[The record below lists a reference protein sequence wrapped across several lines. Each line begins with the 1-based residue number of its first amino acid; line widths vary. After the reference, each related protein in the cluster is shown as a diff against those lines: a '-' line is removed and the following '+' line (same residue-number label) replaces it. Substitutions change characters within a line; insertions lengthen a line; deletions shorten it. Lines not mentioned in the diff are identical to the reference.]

1 MKLAEMTWPEMAKV
15 DRERTV
21 LLAPYAACEQHGP
34 HLPFFVD
41 TLLCTAVAEG
51 VERALPERVLLLPTQ
66 WLGASAHHLPFFGT
80 LTADLDQH
88 VQLMVHPLS
97 HYLAGGWRKVFILN
111 GHGGNIDT
119 YHLALRALHERFP
132 EAELLAASY
141 WELAHRE
148 IARHLTGPRKSVGHA
163 CEAETAMMLAVR
175 PDLVRMDQAEDC
187 HLTTAA
193 ALNGAY
199 VPTNM
204 QGRTRRGV
212 VGYPTRATAEQGQ
225 AMLRDVI
232 ARVAAAARCL
242 ADEGVRWAEQPG
254 EER

>member
-1 MKLAEMTWPEMAKV
+1 MKLAEMTWPEMAGV
-15 DRERTV
+15 DRGRTI

-51 VERALPERVLLLPTQ
+51 VENDMPDRVLLLPTQ

-80 LTADLDQH
+80 LSADLDQH
-88 VQLMVHPLS
+88 VQLMVHPIS
-97 HYLAGGWRKVFILN
+97 HYLAGGWKKVFILN

-119 YHLALRALHERFP
+119 YHLALRILHERYP
-132 EAELLAASY
+132 DAELMAASY
-141 WELAHRE
+141 WEIAHRE
-148 IARHLTGPRKSVGHA
+148 IAEHLAGPRKSVGHA

-175 PDLVRMDQAEDC
+175 PDLVRTALAEDC
-187 HLTTAA
+187 HMTTSPGIS
-193 ALNGAY
+193 GAY
-199 VPTNM
+199 VATNM

-212 VGYPTRATAEQGQ
+212 VGYPSMATAAQGR
-225 AMLRDVI
+225 AMLDAVV
-232 ARVAAAARCL
+232 ARVALVARTL
-242 ADEGVRWAEQPG
+242 ADEGIVWAERPG

>member
-15 DRERTV
+15 DRKNTV

-51 VERALPERVLLLPTQ
+51 VERALPDRVLLLPTQ

-88 VQLMVHPLS
+88 IQLMVHPLAQ
-97 HYLAGGWRKVFILN
+97 YLANGWKKLFILN

-119 YHLALRALHERFP
+119 YHIALRALHERFGD
-132 EAELLAASY
+132 AELMAASY
-141 WELAHRE
+141 WEIAGAE
-148 IARHLTGPRKSVGHA
+148 IAEHLTGPRKSVGHA

-175 PDLVRMDQAEDC
+175 PDLVRMHLAEDC
-187 HLTTAA
+187 HMTTSPRIGA
-193 ALNGAY
+193 AY

-204 QGRTRRGV
+204 QGRTKVGV
-212 VGYPTRATAEQGQ
+212 VGYPSRATPEQGA
-225 AMLRDVI
+225 AMLEAVI
-232 ARVAAAARCL
+232 DRVVVATMCL
-242 ADEGVRWAEQPG
+242 ADEGTAWAE
-254 EER
+254 RD

>member
-1 MKLAEMTWPEMAKV
+1 MKLAEMTWPEMAQV
-15 DRERTV
+15 DRQATV

-34 HLPFFVD
+34 HLPYFVD

-51 VERALPERVLLLPTQ
+51 VERALPEQVLLLPTQ

-80 LTADLDQH
+80 LTADLEQH

-97 HYLAGGWRKVFILN
+97 HYLAGGWRKVFLLN

-119 YHLALRALHERFP
+119 YHLALRQLHERFP
-132 EAELLAASY
+132 EAELMAASY
-141 WELAHRE
+141 WEIADRE
-148 IARHLTGPRKSVGHA
+148 IAEHLTGPRKSVGHA

-175 PDLVRMDQAEDC
+175 PDLVRQELAEDC
-187 HLTTAA
+187 HLTTNAGIGA
-193 ALNGAY
+193 AY

-212 VGYPTRATAEQGQ
+212 VGYPSLATPEQGK
-225 AMLRDVI
+225 AMLEAVI
-232 ARVAAAARCL
+232 QRITGAARTL
-242 ADEGVRWAEQPG
+242 AEEGIRWAEQPG
-254 EER
+254 VER

>member
-1 MKLAEMTWPEMAKV
+1 MTWPEMSKV
-15 DRERTV
+15 DRKKTA

-51 VERALPERVLLLPTQ
+51 VERAIPDRVLLLPTQ

-88 VQLMVHPLS
+88 IQLMVHPLS
-97 HYLAGGWRKVFILN
+97 HYLAGGWQKIFVLN

-119 YHLALRALHERFP
+119 FHLALRALHERFP
-132 EAELLAASY
+132 EADLMGASY
-141 WELAHRE
+141 WEVAHRE
-148 IARHLTGPRKSVGHA
+148 IAEQLKGPRKSVGHA

-175 PDLVRMDQAEDC
+175 PDLVRKELREDC
-187 HLTTAA
+187 HMTPNA
-193 ALNGAY
+193 GIGSAY

-204 QGRTRRGV
+204 QLKTRRGV
-212 VGYPTRATAEQGQ
+212 VGYPSFATEEQGK
-225 AMLRDVI
+225 AMLAAVI
-232 ARVAAAARCL
+232 DRVTQVTL
-242 ADEGVRWAEQPG
+242 ALANEGVTWAEQPG